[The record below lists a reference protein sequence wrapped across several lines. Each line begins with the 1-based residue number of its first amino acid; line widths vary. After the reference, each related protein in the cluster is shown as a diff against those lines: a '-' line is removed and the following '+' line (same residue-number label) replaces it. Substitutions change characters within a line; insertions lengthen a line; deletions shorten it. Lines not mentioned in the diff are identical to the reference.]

1 MSKVLEKLLAVQIEL
16 KAPKN
21 QRNTFGGYNYR
32 SCEDILEAVKPLCMK
47 HQCLVVLSDDIVCN
61 GNALSSNRFHIK
73 ATARFYDMES
83 GEFIENTAFAREAE
97 SKKGMD
103 DSQITGTASS
113 YARKYALN
121 GLFCIDDTRDADT
134 DEYRKQN
141 NVQNAP
147 SKPAEPPKIA
157 TCRMCGEMINGAKKG
172 AQTLSGA
179 QVAQQTGGLCMKCYK
194 SAQQKAADGA

>member
-21 QRNTFGGYNYR
+21 QRNNFGGYNYR

-47 HQCLVVLSDDIVCN
+47 HQCLVVLSDDMVCS
-61 GNALSSNRFHIK
+61 GNRYHIK

-83 GEFIENTAFAREAE
+83 GEFVENTAFAREAE
-97 SKKGMD
+97 TKKGMD

-121 GLFCIDDTRDADT
+121 GLFCIDDTKDADT

-141 NVQNAP
+141 ISQNAP
-147 SKPAEPPKIA
+147 SKPAEPPQPI
-157 TCRMCGEMINGAKKG
+157 MCNVCGNEIKGAKRG
-172 AQTLSGA
+172 AQTLTGA
-179 QVAQQTGGLCMKCYK
+179 MIAQQTGGMCLKCYK
-194 SAQQKAADGA
+194 AAQSGGAK

>member
-47 HQCLVVLSDDIVCN
+47 HQCLVVLADDMVCN
-61 GNALSSNRFHIK
+61 GNRYHIK

-83 GEFIENTAFAREAE
+83 GEFIENAAFAREAE

-141 NVQNAP
+141 NAQNVP
-147 SKPAEPPKIA
+147 SKPTEPPQPI
-157 TCRMCGEMINGAKKG
+157 MCNVCGNEIKGAKRG
-172 AQTLSGA
+172 AQTLTGA
-179 QVAQQTGGLCMKCYK
+179 MIAQQTGGMCLKCYK
-194 SAQQKAADGA
+194 AAQT